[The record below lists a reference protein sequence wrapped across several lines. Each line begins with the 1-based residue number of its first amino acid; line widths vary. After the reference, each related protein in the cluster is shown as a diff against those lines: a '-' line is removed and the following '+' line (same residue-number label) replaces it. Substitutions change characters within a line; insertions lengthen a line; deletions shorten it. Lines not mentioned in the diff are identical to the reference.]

1 MSAGPAVV
9 AVVGRPNVG
18 KSTLVNRI
26 VGRQVVIVEDEP
38 GVTRDRKELE
48 ADWLGI
54 PFTVVDTGG
63 WLPGGTDLEAKV
75 SRQVEQ
81 AVVAADVVLLVVDA
95 SVGVTEE
102 DADVAEWLRRTAKE
116 VLLVANKADNDRREA
131 ESWELLAL
139 GMGEPWPVSA
149 LHGRRTGDLLDE
161 VVARFPDDKRRPIE
175 ADDAASGGGE
185 SVLPD
190 VPAVAVVGRPNVG
203 KSTLFNRLIGE
214 DRAVVHDMPGTT
226 RDSVDTV
233 VETEEVNPL
242 ESTLNNNNT
251 TEQQTTIG
259 PVASLESIKLLGS
272 NGGGFFVSNS
282 AHPFENP
289 TGLSNIY
296 EIFLML
302 IIPLSFP
309 IAYAK
314 LIGLGRGIS
323 ILITMLIG
331 FGVLLSF
338 SLTSENGPQLLETRV
353 GSFGSALFDTTSLGT
368 NTGAVNSALAGMSSN
383 AVTSFFLAMFV
394 QAIPGAVGTGMM
406 TMIVYVLLTLFIVGL
421 MVGKTPEF
429 MSMKIS
435 PKDIKLAIFIFLLH
449 PAIILIPT
457 VIAFTTGNAQQ
468 IVGEQVTSMG
478 FTQTLYE
485 YTSSA
490 ANNGS
495 AYFGTSADTP
505 FWNWSTA
512 IVMFLGRFVPLG
524 LMLAIAGSFTVK
536 DRKEVVEPIKTQG
549 PLFISVLVVMTFLLA
564 ALSFFPFLVMGPIS
578 I

>member
-1 MSAGPAVV
+1 MEQLIEL
-9 AVVGRPNVG
+9 
-18 KSTLVNRI
+18 LV
-26 VGRQVVIVEDEP
+26 
-38 GVTRDRKELE
+38 L
-48 ADWLGI
+48 L
-54 PFTVVDTGG
+54 
-63 WLPGGTDLEAKV
+63 GGTL
-75 SRQVEQ
+75 
-81 AVVAADVVLLVVDA
+81 
-95 SVGVTEE
+95 
-102 DADVAEWLRRTAKE
+102 
-116 VLLVANKADNDRREA
+116 
-131 ESWELLAL
+131 LLAIVFGTYL
-139 GMGEPWPVSA
+139 
-149 LHGRRTGDLLDE
+149 
-161 VVARFPDDKRRPIE
+161 ARLISYENRPIE
-175 ADDAASGGGE
+175 KTLAIVE
-185 SVLPD
+185 S
-190 VPAVAVVGRPNVG
+190 
-203 KSTLFNRLIGE
+203 KFYRLIGI
-214 DRAVVHDMPGTT
+214 DVSKQMTWKQYFFALLLTDVVVAGIVISILTFQNYLPSDTPVEGFSIDLSVHTAISFITNTNLQHYAGDQQLSVLSQMAAITFAMFVAPASGIAAAFAFIRSFIRKNFGLGNFYMDFIRVILTLLLPVSFVST
-226 RDSVDTV
+226 LILMIMGVPQTLDSSITI
-233 VETEEVNPL
+233 NPL
-242 ESTLNNNNT
+242 ESTISNNT

-259 PVASLESIKLLGS
+259 PVASLESIKLLGN

-338 SLTSENGPQLLETRV
+338 SLTSDNGPQLLETRF

-368 NTGAVNSALAGMSSN
+368 NTGAVNSELSGMSSES
-383 AVTSFFLAMFV
+383 VTAFFLAMFV

-457 VIAFTTGNAQQ
+457 VIAFTTENAQQ

-495 AYFGTSADTP
+495 DYFGTSADTP

-524 LMLAIAGSFTVK
+524 LMLTIAGSFTVK